1 MNNKIVEINNL
12 SKSFENS
19 GSKITVLKNI
29 NLKIE
34 TGKVVAIIG
43 PSGSGKSTFLHLLSL
58 LDNPSKGRIKI
69 LGKSTTDLSD
79 NEKNKIIREHISI
92 IFQNNNLLTDFTAIE
107 NVALP
112 LIIRNRDYRTSIKVA
127 ENFLKK
133 VNLGHRLNYFPSDLS
148 GGEQQRVAIARAL
161 IAETKIILA
170 DEPTGNLDNKNSKE
184 VFSYFLKLKEKNK
197 IILIATHNRE
207 LARKADY
214 ALSLSDGNIKRVN
227 V

>member
-1 MNNKIVEINNL
+1 MIKEIIQINNL
-12 SKSFENS
+12 SKHFEN
-19 GSKITVLKNI
+19 GNSKITVLKNI

-34 TGKVVAIIG
+34 TGKVVAIVG
-43 PSGSGKSTFLHLLSL
+43 PSGSGKSTFLHLISL
-58 LDNPSKGRIKI
+58 LDTPSKGKI
-69 LGKSTTDLSD
+69 IISGKSISDLNED
-79 NEKNKIIREHISI
+79 EKNKMVRENISI
-92 IFQNNNLLTDFTAIE
+92 IFQNNNLLSDFTALE

-112 LIIRNRDYRTSIKVA
+112 LIIRETNYKTSIKKA
-127 ENFLKK
+127 EKFLKK
-133 VNLGHRLNYFPSDLS
+133 VNLGHRLNHFPSDLS

-170 DEPTGNLDNKNSKE
+170 DEPTGNLDNKNSND

-207 LARKADY
+207 LAKKADY
-214 ALSLSDGNIKRVN
+214 TLTISDGIVKRAN